1 MAFFNE
7 FPHTRFYD
15 ADLGWIIQKIK
26 KLLTEYAS
34 IEEWRADH
42 QTEYEILAEKVDGLI
57 NNLVDVITPWDAG
70 IEYHI
75 FSMVEYQG
83 QNYIAV
89 QDVPVGIMITNTDYW
104 QPANTVVEQ
113 INAMASVVSD
123 LNRWRPYVTAEE
135 YGAVGDG
142 ETDDTL
148 AIERAIAGSIEEGKP
163 LVMTDHVYLIGRT
176 ITIRDDNVQIYCYGE
191 IKYTGT
197 GYAIEFS
204 GWYNTL
210 HIKDLT
216 ARDGSGIL
224 VTPYDKSVYM
234 ADIKIGILTAKN
246 YGVKFKDYVNP
257 EDATDRFGILYD
269 KLSIQRVRTDDEI
282 GHCIDFESDYFIGEI
297 DMNIE
302 LLDHG
307 AYGLYADGS
316 GGNGINM
323 LRTSLF
329 ASEGAMNI
337 FYLNNVMGSV
347 FNGLR
352 YDETVAYHNGQ
363 FVQMVENCFGNE
375 FHGTTILKA
384 SAIDVSGITETEVR
398 YNYFT
403 MPLVNAA
410 NRIIAM
416 SARCNGKGMKY
427 DETYESSV
435 VIRNT
440 FDYYPDTFQWA
451 LPTMFV
457 VAVANTADDY
467 LRIHLT
473 RQYAWDSI
481 SRITIVMN
489 GGTYRPVLLDYA
501 GNVIYDFRNQP
512 ATVEGNGT
520 YELVFARTT
529 DTTQSV
535 QILKPANVNTIS
547 NVPV

>member
-34 IEEWRADH
+34 LDEWRADH
-42 QTEYEILAEKVDGLI
+42 QTEYEILAEKVEGLI

-75 FSMVEYQG
+75 FSIVEYQG

-123 LNRWRPYVTAEE
+123 LNRWRPYVTPEE
-135 YGAVGDG
+135 YGAVGDNN
-142 ETDDTL
+142 TDDTL

-163 LVMTDHVYLIGRT
+163 LVFTDHIYIINRT
-176 ITIRDDNVQIYCYGE
+176 IEIHDDNVQIYCYGE
-191 IKYTGT
+191 IKYSGT
-197 GYAIEFS
+197 GYAIKLS

-216 ARDGSGIL
+216 ARNGSGIL

-234 ADIKIGILTAKN
+234 ADIKIGILTAKD

-257 EDATDRFGILYD
+257 EDSTDRFGILYD
-269 KLSIQRVRTDDEI
+269 KLEIQRVRTDDEV

-316 GGNGINM
+316 GGDGINM

-329 ASEGAMNI
+329 GSEGSMNI

-352 YDETVAYHNGQ
+352 YDETVAIHGGQ
-363 FVQMVENCFGNE
+363 FVEMVGDCFSNE
-375 FHGTTILKA
+375 FHGTTILRA
-384 SAIDVSGITETEVR
+384 SAIDISELTATELR

-416 SARCNGKGMKY
+416 SAKCNGHGMKY
-427 DETYESSV
+427 DQNYASNV
-435 VIRNT
+435 IIRNT
-440 FDYYPDTFQWA
+440 FDYYPESYQWT
-451 LPTMFV
+451 LPTMFTV
-457 VAVANTADDY
+457 GVANTNEDY
-467 LRIHLT
+467 LRIHLSKL
-473 RQYAWDSI
+473 YSWDSI
-481 SRITIVMN
+481 NRIVIVLN
-489 GGTYRPVLLDYA
+489 GGSYRPVVLDSA
-501 GNVIYDFRNQP
+501 DNVIYDFRNQP
-512 ATVEGNGT
+512 STAEGNGT

-529 DTTQSV
+529 DTTQTV
-535 QILKPANVNTIS
+535 QVFKPTNVATIS
-547 NVPV
+547 NVPA